1 LKSGSE
7 GVVGRVASIVRT
19 KPVILAVVASAAAA
33 VAIWAGMTMGQ
44 ARDSFDDINPGPITG
59 IGDSTTST
67 PDDQLPT
74 TPTDDD
80 TDDTDPDD
88 VQVQPPLPSDFE
100 FTDASFNVLASD
112 PDKYASH
119 NVTISGKIYE
129 VVDQSSSA
137 IVLLTYRIFGQAD
150 ESDDSRAVIM
160 YQQSRLQSSSIE
172 KGDCIAVKG
181 KVRGGFGE
189 VNSLGQD
196 VRVPLIDS
204 TNVAE
209 MECVNSALPPLE
221 TVNMEVTQS
230 LGGVSLTAHKVQL
243 ANDHVRIG
251 ITARNTDGGDSVFIR
266 EKESFMMY
274 GGNTYQNIN
283 NLLVFG
289 NYKLD
294 SSLVAESE
302 AEGYMFFE
310 PIQNYDGGSMVFKII
325 IEKVGISNNTEYTF
339 IFTT

>member
-1 LKSGSE
+1 M
-7 GVVGRVASIVRT
+7 GRVASIVRT
-19 KPVILAVVASAAAA
+19 KPVILAAVASIAAV
-33 VAIWAGMTMGQ
+33 VAIWAGITMGQ
-44 ARDSFDDINPGPITG
+44 NRDSFDDINPGPITG
-59 IGDSTTST
+59 IGDDTTGT

-80 TDDTDPDD
+80 TDDTGSDD
-88 VQVQPPLPSDFE
+88 VPVQPPLPSDFE
-100 FTDASFNVLASD
+100 FTDASFNFLTSD
-112 PDKYASH
+112 PDKYANH

-129 VVDQSSSA
+129 IVDQSSSA
-137 IVLLTYRIFGQAD
+137 LVLLTYRIFGQAD

-160 YQQSRLQSSSIE
+160 YQQARLQSSNIE
-172 KGDCIAVKG
+172 KGDCITIKG

-189 VNSLGQD
+189 VDSFGQD
-196 VRVPLIDS
+196 ARVPLIDS

-209 MECVNSALPPLE
+209 MECVNSALPPLKSIDL
-221 TVNMEVTQS
+221 EVSQS
-230 LGGVSLTAHKVQL
+230 LGGISLTAHRVQMTD
-243 ANDHVRIG
+243 DHVRIG
-251 ITARNTDGGDSVFIR
+251 ITAKNTDGGDSVFIR
-266 EKESFMMY
+266 EKESFLTH

-283 NLLVFG
+283 HLLVFG

-310 PIQNYDGGSMVFKII
+310 PIQSYEGGSMVFKII
-325 IEKVGISNNTEYTF
+325 IEKVGISGNTEYTF

>member
-1 LKSGSE
+1 M
-7 GVVGRVASIVRT
+7 GRVASIVRT
-19 KPVILAVVASAAAA
+19 RPVILAVVASVAAV
-33 VAIWAGMTMGQ
+33 VAIWAGMTLGQ
-44 ARDSFDDINPGPITG
+44 VRDSFDNINPGPITG
-59 IGDSTTST
+59 IGDDTTGT

-80 TDDTDPDD
+80 TDDIDPDD
-88 VQVQPPLPSDFE
+88 IPVQPPLPSDFR
-100 FTDASFNVLASD
+100 FTDASFSILASE
-112 PDKYASH
+112 PDKYANH

-129 VVDQSSSA
+129 IVDQSSNS

-160 YQQSRLQSSSIE
+160 YQRARLQSSSIE
-172 KGDCIAVKG
+172 KGDCIAIEG

-189 VNSLGQD
+189 VNSLGQE
-196 VRVPLIDS
+196 VLVPLIDS

-221 TVNMEVTQS
+221 TVELDVSQS
-230 LGGVSLTAHKVQL
+230 LGGISLTAHRVQL
-243 ANDHVRIG
+243 ADDHVRIG
-251 ITARNTDGGDSVFIR
+251 ITAKNVDGGDSVFIR
-266 EKESFMMY
+266 EKESFLTH
-274 GGNTYQNIN
+274 GGITFQNIN
-283 NLLVFG
+283 HLPVFG

-310 PIQNYDGGSMVFKII
+310 PIQSYEGGSMVFKMI
-325 IEKVGISNNTEYTF
+325 IEKVGISGNTEYTF